1 MNIFMRCLWI
11 TVILMFTL
19 VALTSTAFAQQ
30 KYAVLISTGQTN
42 LDDQFYHS
50 EYWYDLFLMY
60 RMLIED
66 GFTHNNIFVLYGN
79 GNDFNSNHANY
90 QTATVFPGIGQI
102 TDFPNSKA
110 DVANIFTWLANGSVA
125 QGVPQ
130 IQSGDFLFY
139 WWMGH
144 GDTEAGMPACEYE
157 ALIETTGEHVRD
169 DEFDAYFSQLPT
181 CLIKTIFVMTCHS
194 GGLIDDL
201 EGLHT
206 MIHTA
211 VECHLNAASGVYDVP
226 HADFSYYV
234 ANSFREQ
241 EPDGTPVASDVDG
254 DGLVSVEETNSYTHV
269 NTTSSN
275 TQIGDFRNIAPLI
288 YIANAQPDVDVPN
301 QGIYSRDYAEDN
313 GTEPSE
319 YMSHIWYE
327 GPDLWVRYA
336 NDGQTIHQNP
346 EFGQTNY
353 VYARVH
359 NISCNTLNANATLSW
374 CLQSAW
380 ANPASWNPIDTLPI
394 NNFESSESKEI
405 SASWTTVPAPGKYC
419 LHTVLDAPGDP
430 ANADGRAYMDNNK
443 VQINIDVED
452 NVPGWARRFH
462 WLIENGLKE
471 LARVDLVIEK
481 LESLGLLDP
490 PKLALEIPRDL
501 KFNRLVGGKIRE
513 SADGRI
519 IEISPKTRRAVLQGI
534 VLKPNEKKEAVL
546 LVATPKRMRLGESV
560 AVKVSEQ
567 IKGREMGGIIFN
579 VRAAS
584 QKQVMSTLFRRIG
597 NFSKMLDKKFKVS
610 MAREISRLCWEVN
623 RDCRLDDP
631 KNLRQAMTKVT
642 GLESKII
649 EDMSKLM
656 SKEEF
661 SKFEKAL
668 HRSRMAVEEE
678 NIALFVESQEEMI
691 FSTQALFL
699 RNITR

>member
-1 MNIFMRCLWI
+1 MNIVKRFFWI
-11 TVILMFTL
+11 TVILML
-19 VALTSTAFAQQ
+19 SLAVLTSSAFAQQ
-30 KYAVLISTGQTN
+30 KHAVLISSGQTN
-42 LDDQFYHS
+42 VDNQFLNS

-79 GNDFNSNHANY
+79 GNDFNSAHANY

-110 DVANIFTWLANGSVA
+110 DVANIFTWLANGNA
-125 QGVPQ
+125 TQGVPQ

-144 GDTEAGMPACEYE
+144 GDTETGMPACEYE
-157 ALIETTGEHVRD
+157 ASIETTGELVRD
-169 DEFDAYFSQLPT
+169 DEFDVYFSQLPA
-181 CLIKTIFVMTCHS
+181 CLIKTLFVMTCHS

-211 VECHLNAASGVYDVP
+211 AECHTNASSGMYDVP
-226 HADFSYYV
+226 HADFSYHV

-241 EPDGTPVASDVDG
+241 EPGGTPVASDVDG
-254 DGLVSVEETNSYTHV
+254 DGLVSVEETNDYAHV

-275 TQIGDFRNIAPLI
+275 TQIGDYRNIAPLI
-288 YIANAQPDVDVPN
+288 FIANAQPAAGVPN
-301 QGIYSRDYAEDN
+301 QGVYSRDYAEDN

-319 YMSHIWYE
+319 YTSYIWYE
-327 GPDLWVRYA
+327 GPDLWVRHA
-336 NDGQTIHQNP
+336 QDGQTTHQNP

-359 NISCNTLNANATLSW
+359 NINCNTLNVNATLSW

-380 ANPASWNPIDTLPI
+380 ANPASWNTIDTVTI
-394 NNFESSESKEI
+394 NNFGSSESKVI

-419 LHTVLDAPGDP
+419 LHTVLNAPGDP

-443 VQINIDVED
+443 VQINVDVED
-452 NVPGWARRFH
+452 NVPGWTKNFH
-462 WLIENGLKE
+462 WLIENGLNE

-481 LESLGLLDP
+481 LKFLGFLDP
-490 PKLALEIPRDL
+490 PKLTLEIPLDL
-501 KFNRLVGGKIRE
+501 KFNRLIGGRLKE

-519 IEISPKTRRAVLQGI
+519 IEISPKTQRAVLQGV
-534 VLKPNEKKEAVL
+534 VLKPREKKEAIL
-546 LVATPKRMRLGESV
+546 SVAMSKRMKLGESV
-560 AVKVSEQ
+560 VVKVSEQ
-567 IKGREMGGIIFN
+567 IKGREMGGIIFDT
-579 VRAAS
+579 RAAS
-584 QKQVMSTLFRRIG
+584 QKQVISILFRRIG
-597 NFSKMLDKKFKVS
+597 NFSKMLDERFKISV
-610 MAREISRLCWEVN
+610 AKDISRLCWEIR

-631 KNLRQAMTKVT
+631 KNLKQAMTEVT
-642 GLESKII
+642 RLESKIKG
-649 EDMSKLM
+649 DMSKLM
-656 SKEEF
+656 SKKEF
-661 SKFEKAL
+661 GKFEKTL
-668 HRSRMAVEEE
+668 ERTRMAVEKD

-691 FSTQALFL
+691 FSTRPLFL
-699 RNITR
+699 RNMIR

>member
-1 MNIFMRCLWI
+1 MNIVKRFLWI
-11 TVILMFTL
+11 TMILMLPL

-30 KYAVLISTGQTN
+30 KYAVLISSGQTN
-42 LDDQFYHS
+42 VDDQFLHS

-79 GNDFNSNHANY
+79 GNDFNSAYANY

-102 TDFPNSKA
+102 SDFPNSKT
-110 DVANIFTWLANGSVA
+110 DVANIFTWLANGNAA

-144 GDTEAGMPACEYE
+144 GGTEAGMPACEYE
-157 ALIETTGEHVRD
+157 ASIATTGELVRD
-169 DEFDAYFSQLPT
+169 DEFDVYFSQLPT
-181 CLIKTIFVMTCHS
+181 CLIKTLYVMTCHS

-211 VECHLNAASGVYDVP
+211 AECHTNAQSGMYDVP
-226 HADFSYYV
+226 HADFSYHV

-241 EPDGTPVASDVDG
+241 EPGGTPVASDVDG
-254 DGLVSVEETNSYTHV
+254 DTLVSIEETNDYAHV

-275 TQIGDFRNIAPLI
+275 TQISDYRNIAPLI
-288 YIANAQPDVDVPN
+288 FIANAQPAASVPT
-301 QGIYSRDYAEDN
+301 QGVYSRDYAEDN

-319 YMSHIWYE
+319 YMSYIWYE
-327 GPDLWVRYA
+327 GPDLWVRQA
-336 NDGQTIHQNP
+336 QDGQTTHQDP

-359 NISCNTLNANATLSW
+359 NINCNTLNVNATLSW

-380 ANPASWNPIDTLPI
+380 ANPASWNTIDTVTI
-394 NNFESSESKEI
+394 NNFISGESDVVSVP
-405 SASWTTVPAPGKYC
+405 WTTVPAPGKYC

-430 ANADGRAYMDNNK
+430 ANAYGEAYRDNNK
-443 VQINIDVED
+443 VQINVDVED
-452 NVPGWARRFH
+452 NVPGWTKNFH

-471 LARVDLVIEK
+471 LARVDVVIEK
-481 LESLGLLDP
+481 LKFMGLLDS
-490 PKLALEIPRDL
+490 PKLTLEIPRDL
-501 KFNRLVGGKIRE
+501 KFSRLIGGKLKE

-519 IEISPKTRRAVLQGI
+519 IEISPKARRAVLLGV

-546 LVATPKRMRLGESV
+546 SVAMPKRMKLGESV
-560 AVKVSEQ
+560 VVKVSEQ
-567 IKGREMGGIIFN
+567 IKGREMGGIIFDTR
-579 VRAAS
+579 VAS
-584 QKQVMSTLFRRIG
+584 QKKVMSTLFKRIG
-597 NFSKMLDKKFKVS
+597 NFSRMLDKRFKVS
-610 MAREISRLCWEVN
+610 GAKEISEFCSEVN
-623 RDCRLDDP
+623 KGCRFDDP
-631 KNLRQAMTKVT
+631 NNFKQAMTEIAR
-642 GLESKII
+642 LESKII
-649 EDMSKLM
+649 RSMSNLM
-656 SKEEF
+656 SDDF
-661 SKFEKAL
+661 GKFKKAMERTQMAIEK
-668 HRSRMAVEEE
+668 E

-691 FSTQALFL
+691 FSTRPLFL
-699 RNITR
+699 RNMTR